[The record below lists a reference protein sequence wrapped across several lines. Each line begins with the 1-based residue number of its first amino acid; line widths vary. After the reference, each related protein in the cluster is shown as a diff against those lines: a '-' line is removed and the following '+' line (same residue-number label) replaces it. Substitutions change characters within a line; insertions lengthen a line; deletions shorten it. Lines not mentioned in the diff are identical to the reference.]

1 MHHLRSR
8 DPGGLS
14 SSEKWSRYLNI
25 RPNIHA
31 LLPPSIPWM
40 VSQSQ
45 AQICSPPLWRS
56 ASGMPFPLS
65 AFLDVVH
72 VSKPSKPKSTFSPV
86 SFVRITAVKLQM
98 LLQSWGWKFSTTMV
112 RGYLCNHNMAKRN
125 LLVGVRK
132 RKTQAFT
139 VSQASLNHYCEA
151 SIIQYHWLTLLETWG
166 MSWRIWRDSVWR
178 NISDLLTYVCQPFTQ
193 LCLQSIKWRGL

>member
-1 MHHLRSR
+1 MERGAPGQPIRGIVGCSAGSVQTSTLLEQVGHWGLGHHLRSR

-25 RPNIHA
+25 GPNIHA

-65 AFLDVVH
+65 AFLDGVH

-98 LLQSWGWKFSTTMV
+98 LLQSWGWKLSTTMV
-112 RGYLCNHNMAKRN
+112 KGYLYNHNMAKRN
-125 LLVGVRK
+125 LLVGVR
-132 RKTQAFT
+132 
-139 VSQASLNHYCEA
+139 
-151 SIIQYHWLTLLETWG
+151 
-166 MSWRIWRDSVWR
+166 
-178 NISDLLTYVCQPFTQ
+178 
-193 LCLQSIKWRGL
+193 